1 MTLFQFDQMVLIVP
15 KFEWSYFNYPNMIKA
30 VGICPNVS
38 KCMQFQMKWFYIIQI
53 GMLLEVTQI

>member
-1 MTLFQFDQMVLIVP
+1 
-15 KFEWSYFNYPNMIKA
+15 MIKA
-30 VGICPNVS
+30 VEICPNVS